1 MKVLI
6 ADKFALE
13 GQQIFEQAE
22 GLEVVYLPGLSD
34 TELLAEVADADALI
48 VRGGTAVTEEVF
60 AAADKLKVVG
70 RAGISIENMDLVA
83 ANRKGV
89 IVMNTPF
96 GSTTTTAEHTIAML
110 LSLARNIPAADASI
124 KAGRWEKERYLGT
137 EVSGK
142 TLGIIGAGKIGRL
155 VVERALGLK
164 MQPIVYDPYLS
175 EEAVRQMGAEQV
187 DYDSLLAESDF
198 MTLHVPLNAET
209 HHLLDADAFDQVK
222 PGCRII
228 NCAMSGL
235 IDEDALAAAI
245 RNKKVAGAALDIFDT
260 EPLSEENPLWLMPEV
275 ICTPHLR
282 AATAD
287 AQINV
292 TVQIARQVV
301 DFLQRGIIVNGMNV
315 PSISAELLAEMRPYI
330 ELAEKL
336 GSFEAQLHGRGLEK
350 IAIEYAGDVTRH
362 PVEQLT
368 MAVLKGLLTPMYGS
382 MVNYVNA
389 PHLAQENGIEI
400 VDMRSTVTGGFEN
413 SIRLTVTDADGEHSV
428 GGALF
433 NADDYRIVTVDG
445 YHVEAFPEGNLLVI
459 CNQDCPGVIGTVG
472 QVLSEAGVNIAM
484 MNLSRRKIQGKAVSL
499 VNVDSR
505 IPEEVL
511 QQLRDTD
518 FILSAVQVSL

>member
-1 MKVLI
+1 MKILI
-6 ADKFALE
+6 ADNFAVE
-13 GQQIFEQAE
+13 GQNVFAAAD
-22 GLEVVYLPGLSD
+22 GFNVAYLPGLSK
-34 TELLAEVADADALI
+34 EQLLVEVADADALI

-60 AAADKLKVVG
+60 AAANQLKVVG
-70 RAGISIENMDLVA
+70 RAGLSVENMDLQA

-96 GSTTTTAEHTIAML
+96 GSATTTAEHTIAML
-110 LSLARNIPAADASI
+110 LALARNIPAADASI

-137 EVSGK
+137 EICGK
-142 TLGIIGAGKIGRL
+142 TLGLIGAGKIGRL
-155 VVERALGLK
+155 VIERAIGLK

-187 DYDSLLAESDF
+187 DFDRLLAESDF
-198 MTLHVPLNAET
+198 MTLHVPLTVET
-209 HHLLDADAFDQVK
+209 RHLLDAEAFKRMK
-222 PGCRII
+222 PGCRVI

-235 IDEDALAAAI
+235 IDETALIDALTSGH
-245 RNKKVAGAALDIFDT
+245 VAGVAIDIFDT
-260 EPLSEENPLWLMPEV
+260 EPLTRQNPLWTMDRV

-282 AATAD
+282 AATKD

-301 DFLQRGIIVNGMNV
+301 DFLQRGIIVNGVNV
-315 PSISAELLAEMRPYI
+315 PSISAELLSEMRPYI

-336 GSFEAQLHGRGLEK
+336 GSFEAQVHGRGLK
-350 IAIEYAGDVTRH
+350 KVRIEYAGDVTRY

-368 MAVLKGLLTPMYGS
+368 MATLKGLLTPMYGS

-400 VDMRSTVTGGFEN
+400 VDMRSTSTGGFEN
-413 SIRLTVTDADGEHSV
+413 SISLTVVDADGEHSV

-433 NADDYRIVTVDG
+433 NPQDYRIISIDH
-445 YHVEAFPEGNLLVI
+445 YHVEAYPDGHLLVLYS
-459 CNQDCPGVIGTVG
+459 QDCPGVIGTVG
-472 QVLSEAGVNIAM
+472 QLLADAGVNIAM
-484 MNLSRRKIQGKAVSL
+484 MNLSRRKIQEKVVSL

-505 IPEEVL
+505 IPEEAL
-511 QQLRDTD
+511 MNLRAQE
-518 FILSAVQVSL
+518 FIFSAVQVYL